1 MKFDNKTQ
9 DKTETRKQ
17 TRKNKNTPI
26 YWSRMIYKPQFSLKK
41 WKINVLIFLCYSVN
55 VVVKCLIC
63 SETRRNVN
71 WRLMKFCRD
80 VMCTWPLNAESRS
93 DLTSLR
99 YCMMQSYL
107 QYCEKYI
114 LDTLKENKHA
124 RSICS
129 HILITWLID
138 HMISQLSWL
147 WLFVKL
153 KKTILLSALI
163 KISPWSP
170 TMGVCWVQY
179 RGHNG
184 LVQGSQFVKGR
195 QLRR

>member
-17 TRKNKNTPI
+17 TRKIKTLPFIDPGWYINHSFTQKMKNKCTYIFMLFCKCCSKMFDMFWNQ
-26 YWSRMIYKPQFSLKK
+26 KECKLKT
-41 WKINVLIFLCYSVN
+41 S
-55 VVVKCLIC
+55 
-63 SETRRNVN
+63 
-71 WRLMKFCRD
+71 MKFCRD

-163 KISPWSP
+163 KISPWS
-170 TMGVCWVQY
+170 T
-179 RGHNG
+179 HNG
-184 LVQGSQFVKGR
+184 SVLSSVQR
-195 QLRR
+195 A